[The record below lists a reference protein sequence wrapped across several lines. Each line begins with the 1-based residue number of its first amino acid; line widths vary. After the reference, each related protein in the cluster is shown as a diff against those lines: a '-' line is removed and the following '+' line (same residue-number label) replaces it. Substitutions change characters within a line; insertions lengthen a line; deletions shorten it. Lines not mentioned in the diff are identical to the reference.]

1 MGFFE
6 RLKQGLKKTKESIL
20 GQVNNIFKSFSKVDE
35 DMLEELE
42 EVLIASDVGVGVTSD
57 IIEKLREAIKEKHIS
72 EPEIARAELM
82 SILENVI
89 GDNEGLKL
97 STKPSVIFVI
107 GVNGVGKTT
116 SIAKLAHKLKS
127 EGKTV
132 ALAAADTFRAAA
144 IDQLEI
150 WAQRVGVPV
159 IKHSEG
165 SDPAAVVFDAASY
178 VKSHGTD
185 VLIVDTAGRLHV
197 KKNLMDE
204 LAKIARVLD
213 RELPGCDRE
222 NLLVLDAVTGQN
234 AINQA
239 KEFTR
244 AANITGIIL
253 TKLDGTA
260 KGGVIISVK
269 TELGIPVKFIG
280 VGEQMDDLQEFD
292 RASFIDALFSES
304 E

>member
-72 EPEIARAELM
+72 EPEIARTELM
-82 SILENVI
+82 SILEDVI

-159 IKHSEG
+159 IKHAEG